1 MKKELLLGFTTAAV
15 FLTGCTAIKD
25 IDYAVTPD
33 PLEMHGDSVKI
44 KIVGT
49 FPEKGLGKKITAVAI
64 PKIGDVELSPIE
76 VKGEKAVG
84 NGQTIAY
91 KPGGKFTYTEV
102 VAYHPSMEHSEL
114 SVSGTAFKKGKEK
127 ATFGPDKLAA
137 ATIVTPFLLQNDLRV
152 MIGKDNFKRVTEESA
167 KAQINYAKNRS
178 EVVAGE
184 LNRADMKAAVDFIGT
199 AVQNPKI
206 ALKNVT
212 VSAYASPEGEE
223 GRNNEL
229 STARSESA
237 KVAMQGL
244 LKKAKIEYGQNDAVY
259 VTKGK
264 GEDWDGFKAE
274 MEKSSMNEDERNLII
289 RVLGM
294 YPDPAQR
301 EKEIRNMSKTY
312 TFLEKNILPQL
323 RRSQIVINY
332 DLTGFSDEELKQLVK
347 SNPSELNL
355 EELLFV
361 ATVFDNLDDKLLA
374 YQEAEKNSPKCWRA
388 INNAGAV
395 LFMQGK
401 TAQAKAKFE
410 QANEIKSTSETLNN
424 LGAVAYVEGDFKKA
438 EQLFNQAKGGAE
450 TNHNLANLD
459 VKRGKYSAAIGKYS
473 DASFNKAL
481 AQVLDGKL
489 DAASSTLDNSP
500 QSDDAMAHYL
510 RAIIAARKGNDNGV
524 VNGLKSA
531 FAKDASLKTKA
542 AKDREFVK
550 YFENTM
556 FTSIVM

>member
-1 MKKELLLGFTTAAV
+1 MKKKLFLGFATVTLV
-15 FLTGCTAIKD
+15 MTGCTSIKD

-33 PLEMHGDSVKI
+33 PVEMHGDSVKI

-49 FPEKGLGKKITAVAI
+49 FPEKGLGKKITAVAT
-64 PKIGDVELSPIE
+64 PKIGDIELSPIE

-114 SVSGTAFKKGKEK
+114 TVSGTAFKKGKEK
-127 ATFGPDKLAA
+127 ATFGPEKVAN
-137 ATIVTPFLLQNDLRV
+137 ATIITPFLLQNDLRV
-152 MIGKDNFKRVTEESA
+152 IIGKDNFKRITQESA
-167 KAQINYAKNRS
+167 TAQINYAKNRS
-178 EVVAGE
+178 EVGASE
-184 LNRADMKAAVDFIGT
+184 LNRQDVKAAINFIGA

-206 ALKNVT
+206 ALKNIT
-212 VSAYASPEGEE
+212 ISAYASPEGEE

-237 KVAMQGL
+237 KVALQGM
-244 LKKAKIEYGQNDAVY
+244 LKKSKIQYGQDDAGY
-259 VTKGK
+259 ITKGK
-264 GEDWDGFKAE
+264 GEDWEGFKNE

-294 YPDPAQR
+294 YPDPTQR

-323 RRSQIVINY
+323 RRSQIMINY
-332 DLTGFSDEELKQLVK
+332 DLTGYSDEELKSMIK

-355 EELLFV
+355 EELLFT
-361 ATVFDNLDDKLLA
+361 ATLFDNLDDKLFA
-374 YQEAEKNSPKCWRA
+374 YQEAEKKSPKCWRA
-388 INNAGAV
+388 INNVGAV
-395 LFMQGK
+395 LFIQGK
-401 TAQAKAKFE
+401 TSQAKAKFE
-410 QANEIKSTSETLNN
+410 QANDIKSTPETLNN
-424 LGAVAYVEGDFKKA
+424 LGAVAYMEGDFKKA
-438 EQLFNQAKGGAE
+438 EQLFNQAKAGAE

-489 DAASSTLDNSP
+489 DAASSTLDNSA

-510 RAIIAARKGNDNGV
+510 RAIIASRKGNDNGV
-524 VNGLKSA
+524 VNSLKSA

-556 FTSIVM
+556 FTSILK